1 MKWKGIA
8 VRGVVLLALALV
20 TLTACSAMGSEPQ
33 YALAPEA
40 REGVVAKGIPEE
52 AVFDDDMASPAA
64 AFADAEVERMII
76 WNADI
81 SMTVEDAQETMD
93 AIQAAARGLGGYTVS
108 SESWLSNDQLH
119 ARLTIRVPA
128 ERFEETM
135 ARLRDM
141 AVEVNRES
149 ANSDDVTD
157 QYVDLESRL
166 RHLEAKEAQLLEF
179 LDEAE
184 DTEAALA
191 VYDHLAQTQAEIEQV
206 KGRMAYLEK
215 LSAMATITA
224 ELRPE
229 EAPVDILEE
238 GWKPGRTLRSAARA
252 LVNTLETL
260 GNIFIWLVAYMLPI
274 LLLLAVPVVLVV
286 WLVRRWR
293 RRRKGRTKEEPVE
306 GSQGESPQT
315 RAD

>member
-1 MKWKGIA
+1 MNRKGIA
-8 VRGVVLLALALV
+8 VRGVILVALALV
-20 TLTACSAMGSEPQ
+20 TLVACAMGSEPQ
-33 YALAPEA
+33 FALAPEA
-40 REGVVAKGIPEE
+40 REVVVVEKEV
-52 AVFDDDMASPAA
+52 AVGAAFDDEMTSNTV
-64 AFADAEVERMII
+64 FADAEVERMII

-81 SMTVEDAQETMD
+81 SMTVEDAQESMD

-141 AVEVNRES
+141 AVEVTHES

-179 LDEAE
+179 MDEAE

-206 KGRMAYLEK
+206 KGRMTYLEK

-293 RRRKGRTKEEPVE
+293 RRRKGRAKEEPVE
-306 GSQGESPQT
+306 GSQDEQSQT

>member
-1 MKWKGIA
+1 MNRKGIA

-20 TLTACSAMGSEPQ
+20 TLSACAMGSEPQ
-33 YALAPEA
+33 FAMAPEA
-40 REGVVAKGIPEE
+40 REGVVAKGIAEE
-52 AVFDDDMASPAA
+52 ADFDDEMTSNTASAG
-64 AFADAEVERMII
+64 ADVERMII

-81 SMTVEDAQETMD
+81 SMTVEDAQESMD

-128 ERFEETM
+128 ERFDETM

-141 AVEVNRES
+141 AVEVNHES

-166 RHLEAKEAQLLEF
+166 RHLEAKEAQLIEF
-179 LDEAE
+179 MDEAE

-206 KGRMAYLEK
+206 KGRMTYLEK

-238 GWKPGRTLRSAARA
+238 GWKPGYTLRSAARA

-293 RRRKGRTKEEPVE
+293 RRRKGKAKKEPVE
-306 GSQGESPQT
+306 GSQGE
-315 RAD
+315 